1 MADVVNVSVVADA
14 DDVVAAAPDVV
25 VTSSIVGTV
34 TVFVVVT
41 SISVIIGLPQVM
53 SSGDVVIDIVVA
65 AVGIARIVVVAVI
78 A

>member
-1 MADVVNVSVVADA
+1 MADA

-53 SSGDVVIDIVVA
+53 S
-65 AVGIARIVVVAVI
+65 
-78 A
+78 